1 MSFSPQ
7 LPLNTKRGVVRR
19 NQVVNTKWPH
29 FIYCTVLML
38 PIAMHQGSHFNK
50 VVNTKC
56 PYFIY
61 CTVFYCSISSCYLLQ
76 CTMRFIKTKNHFI
89 ATALHLFNF
98 AAQETSV
105 TVTVTL
111 LHSKLKKQMHLPNC
125 NRAEQY
131 FIEL

>member
-29 FIYCTVLML
+29 FIYCTVLVL
-38 PIAMHQGSHFNK
+38 PIAMHQGSHFNE

-76 CTMRFIKTKNHFI
+76 CTMRFINTKI
-89 ATALHLFNF
+89 ISSQLFNF

-105 TVTVTL
+105 TVAL
-111 LHSKLKKQMHLPNC
+111 LHSKLKKQMHSPNSP
-125 NRAEQY
+125 NFNQAEQY